1 MIERPIYSV
10 SDFVAV
16 CNQILDLSFG
26 VTQITGEL
34 ANFKISKNRWVYFD
48 LKDEYSSV
56 RFFGTIYSLPGPLED
71 GMMLTVTGV
80 PQLHPRFGFSV
91 NVQSIQLSGEGTI
104 KKASRLLEE
113 KLTKEGLF
121 DPERKR
127 PLPYPPRSIGLVTSG
142 ESAGYADFIKVIN
155 GRWSGLEIL
164 HADVQVQGERAPG
177 QIVGAIQY
185 LNTHANQPDIIV
197 VIRGGGS
204 ADDLQAFSTEAVT
217 RAVASSR
224 IPTVVA
230 IGHETDISL
239 AELAADLRASTPSN
253 AAELIVPD
261 KLQVRRALSE
271 TQERLHQ
278 SVLSILVGESQILSG
293 ARQLATDALEL
304 KIVQAR
310 QLLTYS
316 KTAISALDPKQVL
329 KRGYAI
335 VRRNGKAITSS
346 KQKAGT
352 VLSVTLA
359 DGSLDVKVE

>member
-1 MIERPIYSV
+1 
-10 SDFVAV
+10 V
-16 CNQILDLSFG
+16 CNQILEVSFG
-26 VTQITGEL
+26 VAQITGEL
-34 ANFKISKNRWVYFD
+34 ANFKVSKNRWVYFD

-56 RFFGTIYSLPGPLED
+56 RFFGTVYSLPGPLED
-71 GMMLTVTGV
+71 GMVLTVTGV

-91 NVQSIQLSGEGTI
+91 TVQSIQLSGEGTI
-104 KKASRLLEE
+104 KKASKLLEE

-164 HADVQVQGERAPG
+164 HADVQVQGERAPT
-177 QIVGAIQY
+177 QIVNAIQY

-197 VIRGGGS
+197 VTRGGGS
-204 ADDLQAFSTEAVT
+204 ADDLQAFSTEVVT

-278 SVLSILVGESQILSG
+278 SVFSVMVGESQVLG
-293 ARQLATDALEL
+293 DTRRLATDALES

-316 KTAISALDPKQVL
+316 KTAIRALNPEQVL

-346 KQKAGT
+346 KQKLGT
-352 VLSVTLA
+352 VLRVTLA